1 MGDDDVID
9 KKYQVY
15 LAPVWL
21 GIFFLI
27 LDSGLF
33 YTLFMV
39 IVIFIAA
46 MIGYK
51 LEVGMWGA
59 SGKSQFRMSKW
70 LTIVWI
76 GLIVAFWWVD
86 SDLAL
91 WRQVLVTVLLLITA
105 VFDFLDSYFWYKKER
120 EQEADL
126 QSD

>member
-1 MGDDDVID
+1 MIE

-15 LAPVWL
+15 LAPVWVAL
-21 GIFFLI
+21 FFLI
-27 LDSGLF
+27 LDTGLF
-33 YTLFMV
+33 YTLFMA
-39 IVIFIAA
+39 IAIFIGS

-59 SGKSQFRMSKW
+59 SGKSQFRTSKW

-105 VFDFLDSYFWYKKER
+105 VFDLLDSYFWYKKER

>member
-105 VFDFLDSYFWYKKER
+105 VLDFLDSYFWYKKER

>member
-1 MGDDDVID
+1 MID